1 MRLNQV
7 SNGRIMAFAAALLMV
22 VFVGCSDDDPQ
33 PEAPSFDIQVRS
45 TAQGTVLTDSEG
57 RTLYF
62 FTRDTDGNSA
72 CTGGCISNW
81 PAFSDTDLT
90 VADGL
95 DASYFGSIN
104 RPEGGTQVT
113 YKGWPLYYFAND
125 NAAGDV
131 NGENVGG
138 VWFVAKPD
146 YDVMLA
152 QQDVAGTDT
161 RYLVDDWGN
170 SLYWFANDN
179 ANESNCSGGC
189 LDNWPIFGGENLVL
203 PSALSSGDFGSIGA
217 GASQQVTF
225 ETRPL
230 YYFANDNTRG
240 DVNGHNVGSVW
251 FLEDI
256 Q

>member
-1 MRLNQV
+1 MRLNKV
-7 SNGRIMAFAAALLMV
+7 SNGKFMAFVAAVMMM
-22 VFVGCSDDDPQ
+22 VFVACSEDDPQ
-33 PEAPSFDIQVRS
+33 PAVVYDVQLQS
-45 TAQGTVLTDSEG
+45 TSLGEVLADADG

-62 FTRDTDGNSA
+62 FTRDTDGSSA
-72 CTGGCISNW
+72 CAGGCVANW
-81 PAFSDTDLT
+81 PVFYVENLSVDAGLNADYFGTIT
-90 VADGL
+90 RADG
-95 DASYFGSIN
+95 SRQN
-104 RPEGGTQVT
+104 T

-125 NAAGDV
+125 NNPGEV

-138 VWFVAKPD
+138 SWYVAKED

-152 QQDVAGTDT
+152 TQEVAGTET

-179 ANESNCSGGC
+179 ANVSNCSGGC

-203 PSALSSGDFGSIGA
+203 PSALNAASFGSIGSS
-217 GASQQVTF
+217 ASQQVTF

-230 YYFANDNTRG
+230 YYFANDDQRG
-240 DVNGHNVGSVW
+240 DINGHDVGSVW

>member
-7 SNGRIMAFAAALLMV
+7 SNGKIMAFAAALLMV

-33 PEAPSFDIQVRS
+33 PEPSFDIQVRS
-45 TAQGTVLTDSEG
+45 TAQGNVLADAQG

-62 FTRDTDGNSA
+62 FTRDTDGGSA
-72 CTGGCISNW
+72 CTGGCVGNW
-81 PAFSDTDLT
+81 PLFSDDDLQ
-90 VADGL
+90 VGEDL

-104 RPEGGTQVT
+104 HPEGGTQVT

-131 NGENVGG
+131 NGEGVGG

-152 QQDVAGTDT
+152 QQTVDGTDT

-170 SLYWFANDN
+170 SLYRFANDG
-179 ANESNCSGGC
+179 ANVSNCAGGC
-189 LDNWPIFGGENLVL
+189 LDNWPIFNGENLVL
-203 PSALSSGDFGSIGA
+203 PSVLSAADFGSIGA

-230 YYFANDNTRG
+230 YYFANDNARG